1 MPYIMKKVNKKN
13 CYSVSNKLT
22 KRVFSNC
29 TTKNKAK
36 KQIKLLLAIENNK
49 DFVSRRGTKKH
60 RS

>member
-1 MPYIMKKVNKKN
+1 MKKVNKKN